1 MRTLYLNAPISGHRV
16 TCSDYTGLGF
26 VAREFRNY
34 IFCINIRTYGLM
46 KDFYPYQVQEKN
58 LEITFVRQN
67 SLTLETHFG
76 GFRGQQRESW
86 KLVLNRKSEMQGLI
100 TISQTLPTKQVQ

>member
-1 MRTLYLNAPISGHRV
+1 MRTLYLNAPISGRRV

-26 VAREFRNY
+26 VAREFQNY

-76 GFRGQQRESW
+76 GF
-86 KLVLNRKSEMQGLI
+86 
-100 TISQTLPTKQVQ
+100 